1 MLRALQVGVAA
12 TMLTLGAGCS
22 SPEVDVP
29 DRLLQP
35 DDLPAVEKV
44 DVVDRSAVS
53 RVGCADLALEYNLTI
68 TDGADATAVYTLRS
82 GDEVR
87 SAVQGTRLTATGID
101 HTLEELR
108 SMIDR
113 CESTSPHEFTSLDL
127 PGDAV
132 GFRDTADSSRGAVV
146 TERAYAPVDDRSAVV
161 VTTIHRGD
169 GEAEVSVAELVATA
183 LRRAEG

>member
-1 MLRALQVGVAA
+1 RPIVPTSTRRAPRTSSWSTPSRLPTTSAVPTGRRSSPSTDPPRRSDQVLRALQVGVAA

-108 SMIDR
+108 
-113 CESTSPHEFTSLDL
+113 
-127 PGDAV
+127 
-132 GFRDTADSSRGAVV
+132 
-146 TERAYAPVDDRSAVV
+146 
-161 VTTIHRGD
+161 
-169 GEAEVSVAELVATA
+169 
-183 LRRAEG
+183 